1 MFNEAEITSRVKKCM
16 VSVFEVVEG
25 KINDESSMDN
35 IEEWDS
41 LRHIR
46 LIIALEQEFGISF
59 PDEEV
64 ALLTSVKLLGTAVS
78 DALERRNLQ

>member
-1 MFNEAEITSRVKKCM
+1 MIKAQISTRVKKCM
-16 VSVFEVVEG
+16 ASVFGIEEVA
-25 KINDESSMDN
+25 INDDASMDN

-41 LRHIR
+41 LRHVI

-64 ALLTSVKLLGTAVS
+64 VLLTSVQLLVMAVY
-78 DALERRNLQ
+78 DIIEEMNL

>member
-1 MFNEAEITSRVKKCM
+1 MVKAEMASRVKKCM
-16 VSVFEVVEG
+16 ALLFGIEED

-35 IEEWDS
+35 IGEWDS
-41 LRHIR
+41 LHHIQ

-64 ALLTSVKLLGTAVS
+64 ALLTSVRLLEMTVC
-78 DALERRNLQ
+78 DALENRNL